1 MIFFNKEKKQQDII
15 DGVNVIYNNELGCV
29 DEKVENIIEIVSAEV
44 YDENGNKFYQNF
56 SSIDEANYTLCE
68 LAERG
73 VVAVIG
79 PKGPIKDYTTGSY
92 IPNPNEN
99 DIGVYIV
106 SDLYKVKYKKI
117 QKKK

>member
-1 MIFFNKEKKQQDII
+1 MIFFNKKKKQQDTI
-15 DGVNVIYNNELGCV
+15 DGINVIYNNELGCV
-29 DEKVENIIEIVSAEV
+29 DEKVENIIEIVSADI

-56 SSIDEANYTLCE
+56 SSLNEANYALCE

-79 PKGPIKDYTTGSY
+79 PKGPIKDYTTGNY
-92 IPNPNEN
+92 IPNPNED

-106 SDLYKVKYKKI
+106 SKLYKIKSKVREKK
-117 QKKK
+117 